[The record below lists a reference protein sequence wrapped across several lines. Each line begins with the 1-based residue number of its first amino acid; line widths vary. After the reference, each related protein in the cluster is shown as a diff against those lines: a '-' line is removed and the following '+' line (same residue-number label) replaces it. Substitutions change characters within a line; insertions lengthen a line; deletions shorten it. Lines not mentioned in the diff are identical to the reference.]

1 MRKFFCKIFCKIF
14 RLTESSDTRVREA
27 NLVQT
32 KFLVGWGLLLFFAIL
47 LSAFSAAFGQGGW
60 FADFE
65 SFFQVFAVGTVV
77 AGASAM
83 VAWLLGLLF
92 GIPRSIA
99 RPGDPAPAAANT
111 AQASAAQPTLR
122 VNTNLEDVSDW
133 LTKTLI
139 GVGLTQLFSLPHK
152 LWQYAL
158 AIDQASLH
166 TKAGG
171 AVFILGV
178 ALTGGAGGFWVG
190 YVTTRTFL
198 TFLFDLFGKPDLGDV
213 KPAADPANL
222 QFDAQ
227 QKPVASADP
236 LVQAAD
242 IKLRT
247 VPLDQLTD
255 PTTIAAWGGASA
267 SLEFRQCAACTAESQ
282 GRRAKRY
289 QHPLAAQQGRAGQGI
304 TRKLCALLLPACGE
318 KVGMRGPLR
327 WAQTSGGI
335 CNAVVWSTISE
346 SGRGPRWAGHGRRRS
361 PPQRQRSVE

>member
-1 MRKFFCKIFCKIF
+1 MRKFFGKIFCKIF
-14 RLTESSDTRVREA
+14 RLTESSDPRVREA

-47 LSAFSAAFGQGGW
+47 LSAFSAAFGQGGG

-65 SFFQVFAVGTVV
+65 IFLQVSAVGTVV

-99 RPGDPAPAAANT
+99 RPGDPAPAAANS

-158 AIDQASLH
+158 AIDLASLNG
-166 TKAGG
+166 KAGG
-171 AVFILGV
+171 AVFILGM

-198 TFLFDLFGKPDLGDV
+198 TFLFDLFGKADLGDV

-222 QFDAQ
+222 QFDAE
-227 QKPVASADP
+227 QKPVASTNRLGAGRRH
-236 LVQAAD
+236 QAAHRPARPVVGPD
-242 IKLRT
+242 NDRGVGRGT
-247 VPLDQLTD
+247 
-255 PTTIAAWGGASA
+255 SA
-267 SLEFRQCAACTAESQ
+267 SLEFRQRAACPAESLGTPRQ
-282 GRRAKRY
+282 TIPTSARCSARSSRPRDNAEVMRTPSPRVRGEGWDEGAS
-289 QHPLAAQQGRAGQGI
+289 PLDA
-304 TRKLCALLLPACGE
+304 
-318 KVGMRGPLR
+318 
-327 WAQTSGGI
+327 
-335 CNAVVWSTISE
+335 N
-346 SGRGPRWAGHGRRRS
+346 
-361 PPQRQRSVE
+361 

>member
-1 MRKFFCKIFCKIF
+1 MRKFFGKIFCKLF
-14 RLTESSDTRVREA
+14 RLTESSDPWVREA

-47 LSAFSAAFGQGGW
+47 LSAFSAAFGQGGGW
-60 FADFE
+60 AIFL
-65 SFFQVFAVGTVV
+65 QVSAVGTVV

-99 RPGDPAPAAANT
+99 RPGDPAPAAANS

-158 AIDQASLH
+158 AIDLASLNG
-166 TKAGG
+166 KAGG
-171 AVFILGV
+171 AVFILGM

-198 TFLFDLFGKPDLGDV
+198 TFLFDLFGKADLGDV

-222 QFDAQ
+222 QFDAER
-227 QKPVASADP
+227 KPVASTNA

-242 IKLRT
+242 TKLRT
-247 VPLDQLTD
+247 VPLDQLSD
-255 PTTIAAWGGASA
+255 PTTIAAWG
-267 SLEFRQCAACTAESQ
+267 
-282 GRRAKRY
+282 
-289 QHPLAAQQGRAGQGI
+289 AAQARASNFGS
-304 TRKLCALLLPACGE
+304 ALHALQKASDAAPNDTNIRSLLS
-318 KVGMRGPLR
+318 KVEQAKG
-327 WAQTSGGI
+327 
-335 CNAVVWSTISE
+335 
-346 SGRGPRWAGHGRRRS
+346 
-361 PPQRQRSVE
+361 